1 MTFSTDVDSLNMI
14 NCGLYLVYD
23 HLPEKL
29 MVQPEDVISN
39 QNAKDMPLYE
49 HCCF

>member
-1 MTFSTDVDSLNMI
+1 MTFSTDVDSLHMM

-29 MVQPEDVISN
+29 SAN